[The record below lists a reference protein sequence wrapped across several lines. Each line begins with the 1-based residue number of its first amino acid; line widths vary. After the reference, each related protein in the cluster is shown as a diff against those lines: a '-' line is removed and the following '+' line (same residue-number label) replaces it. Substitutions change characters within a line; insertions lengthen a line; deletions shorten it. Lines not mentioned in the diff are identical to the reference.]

1 MERRG
6 SRTVNLIEFDPDRDL
21 DIPDDMTL
29 WSQTH
34 SQVTFSSSLVRLT
47 FPSCRAAIFSS
58 RYFFLAALLSRTTVT
73 EILTKAKTFDLK
85 SL

>member
-6 SRTVNLIEFDPDRDL
+6 SRTVNLIEFDPDPDL

-34 SQVTFSSSLVRLT
+34 SQVTFSFSLVSDSLT
-47 FPSCRAAIFSS
+47 GYFFFSFGSVSFPFLPSC
-58 RYFFLAALLSRTTVT
+58 YFFGPL
-73 EILTKAKTFDLK
+73 FF
-85 SL
+85 

>member
-6 SRTVNLIEFDPDRDL
+6 SRTVNLIEFDPDPDL

-34 SQVTFSSSLVRLT
+34 SQVTFSLVSYS
-47 FPSCRAAIFSS
+47 FKGNFFSG
-58 RYFFLAALLSRTTVT
+58 
-73 EILTKAKTFDLK
+73 LK
-85 SL
+85 FTRR